1 MPIAEFITKYYPAV
15 IIKFTKNAGECEMK
29 EFDEYLQKF
38 KELYNREH
46 EFNILLDSS
55 KTESFPISYVLKHA
69 FFLIQHKELTEQF
82 IKKSAVVITNPTFKK
97 LLNIVFSIYT
107 PKSDLIVTANL
118 GDALVHVLDKSVINR
133 EKTRERSTV

>member
-15 IIKFTKNAGECEMK
+15 IIKFTKNAGECETK

-38 KELYNREH
+38 KELCNRDQ

-55 KTESFPISYVLKHA
+55 STESFPISYAFKHA
-69 FFLIQHKELTEQF
+69 YFLIQHKELTEKF

-97 LLNIVFSIYT
+97 LLDIVFSLYS
-107 PKSDLIVTANL
+107 PKSDLILTDNL
-118 GDALVHVLDKSVINR
+118 GDALVHVLDTSVINR
-133 EKTRERSTV
+133 ESVLETHI